1 MRVAVHPGDPVIK
14 GETVVA
20 HMRPTIPAALDI
32 RTREQAR
39 AAVDAA
45 EAALR
50 VARADLNKAMAD
62 KDLADADLERART
75 LAEKGTVSQ
84 AALDRAQRAARA
96 ADAEIETAQA
106 AIAMREAELSNARA
120 RLIGFDDQGLAAA
133 IDSGNSDEIP
143 LRAPATGRILQ
154 VMQQSETTLPV
165 GTPIMEIGNVETD
178 LEVVVDLL
186 SSDAVQVHSG
196 DRVEIDDWGGPRPL
210 DGVVERVDPYGVTKF
225 SALGVEEQRV
235 NTLIRFTGPAEE
247 RENLGHGFRVEAR
260 IVVWEDEDAI
270 IAPSSALFR
279 DGADWAVFR
288 VEDGTARL
296 VTVRIGHD
304 NGTQAEVLDG
314 LSPGDRII
322 LYPSAG
328 LADGAKVA
336 RRQVN

>member
-1 MRVAVHPGDPVIK
+1 
-14 GETVVA
+14 
-20 HMRPTIPAALDI
+20 
-32 RTREQAR
+32 
-39 AAVDAA
+39 
-45 EAALR
+45 
-50 VARADLNKAMAD
+50 
-62 KDLADADLERART
+62 
-75 LAEKGTVSQ
+75 TVSQ